1 MLHPHQVSLLRAILL
16 AVSPAI
22 LSPDMTGVAEDYP
35 QWRGLH
41 RNGILNEPDLM
52 RELPKGNLPRNWS
65 VPVGPGYSGPTV
77 AQGRVFLTDRGV
89 ETDQEDQE
97 RVLCFDAKT
106 GETIWSHSYEAKYN
120 DDRYNIGYKAGPRA
134 AVTIHRGLAISVGA
148 MGHMKC
154 FKADTGDLIWNHDL
168 AEEYSVEMPIWGI
181 TAAPLIHK
189 DLVIQIT
196 GGSDNAC
203 VVAFD
208 LKTGKEKWRSI
219 DELAGYSA
227 PILIRQGEEDVA
239 VCWTGQSV
247 TGLNPE
253 TGEVHWRFPME
264 PRNMPIGVATPVV
277 SDGFLFVSSFY
288 DGSMLIKLAENG
300 PTASQVW
307 RRVGQSEK
315 NTDSLHCMISTPL
328 IKGDYIYGVDSYGE
342 LRCLDLM
349 TGDRIWESTD
359 AVPTARW
366 ATIHTLVDGDREI
379 MLNDQGEL
387 IFANLNPEGYQE
399 LSRTKLLDPTLR
411 QLPRRNGVTWSHP
424 AIANGV
430 IYARSDN
437 ELVAAPLTENK

>member
-1 MLHPHQVSLLRAILL
+1 M
-16 AVSPAI
+16 
-22 LSPDMTGVAEDYP
+22 
-35 QWRGLH
+35 
-41 RNGILNEPDLM
+41 
-52 RELPKGNLPRNWS
+52 
-65 VPVGPGYSGPTV
+65 
-77 AQGRVFLTDRGV
+77 
-89 ETDQEDQE
+89 
-97 RVLCFDAKT
+97 LCFDAKT
-106 GETIWSHSYEAKYN
+106 GEIIWSHSYEAKYS

-134 AVTIHRGLAISVGA
+134 AVTIHAGMALSVGA

-154 FKADTGDLIWNHDL
+154 FKAETGDLIWQHDL
-168 AEEYSVEMPIWGI
+168 AEEYSIQMPIWGI
-181 TAAPLIHK
+181 TAAPLVYK

-196 GGSDNAC
+196 GGRDHAC

-208 LKTGKEKWRSI
+208 LSTGQEKWRAI
-219 DELAGYSA
+219 NELAGYSA
-227 PILIRQGEEDVA
+227 PILIRQGEQDVV

-247 TGLNPE
+247 TGLNPN

-264 PRNMPIGVATPVV
+264 PRNMPIGVATPVI
-277 SDGFLFVSSFY
+277 SNDFLFVSSFY
-288 DGSMLIKLAENG
+288 DGSMLIKLSKDT

-328 IKGDYIYGVDSYGE
+328 IKGEYIYGVDSYGE
-342 LRCLDLM
+342 LRCLNLM
-349 TGDRIWESTD
+349 TGDRVWESTD

-366 ATIHTLVDGDREI
+366 ATIHTLRDGDREI

-387 IFANLNPEGYQE
+387 IFANLNPSGYQE

-437 ELVAAPLTENK
+437 ELVAASLRESE

>member
-1 MLHPHQVSLLRAILL
+1 MLQRKQPSLHCLTLIFMFATST
-16 AVSPAI
+16 AVS
-22 LSPDMTGVAEDYP
+22 EDYP
-35 QWRGLH
+35 QWRGTH
-41 RNGILNEPDLM
+41 RDGILNEPGLM
-52 RELPKGNLPRNWS
+52 RQLPEGNLPRQWS

-77 AQGRVFLTDRGV
+77 SDHRVFLTDRGV
-89 ETDQEDQE
+89 DPEQADQE

-106 GETIWSHSYEAKYN
+106 GEIIWSHSYEAKYN

-134 AVTIHRGLAISVGA
+134 AVTIHAGMALSVGA

-154 FKADTGDLIWNHDL
+154 FKAETGDLIWQHDL
-168 AEEYSVEMPIWGI
+168 AEEYSIQMPIWGI
-181 TAAPLIHK
+181 TAAPLVYK

-196 GGSDNAC
+196 GGRDHAC

-208 LKTGKEKWRSI
+208 LSTGQEKWRAI
-219 DELAGYSA
+219 NELAGYSA
-227 PILIRQGEEDVA
+227 PILIRQGEQDVV

-247 TGLNPE
+247 TGLNPN
-253 TGEVHWRFPME
+253 TGEEQWRFPME
-264 PRNMPIGVATPVV
+264 PRNMPIGVATPVI
-277 SDGFLFVSSFY
+277 SNDFLFVSSFY
-288 DGSMLIKLAENG
+288 DGSMLIKLSKDT

-328 IKGDYIYGVDSYGE
+328 IKGEYIYGVDSYGE
-342 LRCLDLM
+342 LRCLNLM
-349 TGDRIWESTD
+349 TGDRVWESTD

-366 ATIHTLVDGDREI
+366 ATIHTLRDGDREI

-387 IFANLNPEGYQE
+387 IFANLNPSGYQE

-437 ELVAAPLTENK
+437 ELVAASLRESE